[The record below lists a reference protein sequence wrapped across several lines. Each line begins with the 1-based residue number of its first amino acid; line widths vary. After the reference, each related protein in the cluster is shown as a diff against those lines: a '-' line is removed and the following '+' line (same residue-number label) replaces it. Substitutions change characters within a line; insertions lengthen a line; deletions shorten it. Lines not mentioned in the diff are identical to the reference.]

1 MNTGNNENVT
11 IETIKMLYQDTLKY
25 KINAAKT
32 LENQILKL
40 KDNPTATEIV
50 LTGRIKFEIESKN

>member
-1 MNTGNNENVT
+1 
-11 IETIKMLYQDTLKY
+11 MLYQDTLKY

-40 KDNPTATEIV
+40 KDDPTATEIV